1 MTSRA
6 TTLASAVA
14 ALLASAWTY
23 LKMDDPDADSM
34 AIMFLTI
41 GLILTG
47 AWLTLE
53 IHAVWHASKP
63 QEEEDDGQSR
73 PR

>member
-1 MTSRA
+1 MSRI

-14 ALLASAWTY
+14 ALIASAWTY

-34 AIMFLTI
+34 AIMFLTL

-53 IHAVWHASKP
+53 IHSVWHATRS
-63 QEEEDDGQSR
+63 QEEDDDGQSR
-73 PR
+73 SR